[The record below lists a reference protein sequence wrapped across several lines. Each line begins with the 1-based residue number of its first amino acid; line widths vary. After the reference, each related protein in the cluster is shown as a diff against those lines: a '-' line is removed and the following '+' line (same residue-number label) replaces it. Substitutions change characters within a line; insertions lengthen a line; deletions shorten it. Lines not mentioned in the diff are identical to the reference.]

1 MTAVKMRDSFMR
13 KHIKTHGRAMV
24 VSKAFSKNKKGL
36 FLSLED
42 HSKTSTWGYPAGPL
56 DPLNLSQAE
65 PSTA

>member
-1 MTAVKMRDSFMR
+1 
-13 KHIKTHGRAMV
+13 MV

-42 HSKTSTWGYPAGPL
+42 HAKTSTWGYPAGPL